1 MSASGDET
9 KSKPVRP
16 RSQRL
21 APDDR
26 KRQILRAA
34 VQYFAEVGFGGG
46 TRELARRL
54 QVTQP
59 LIYRYFPSKEDLIQA
74 VYQEVYL
81 TRWQPDWDRDRYDR
95 RHVILGTVSNFRPF
109 RLQVARRNGTVQ
121 TIDLKQGTRIF
132 PRGETPSVNER
143 VAVSGYYSNGTFIA
157 NRVILHD

>member
-1 MSASGDET
+1 MNLRLLLTFGIVASALGAAT
-9 KSKPVRP
+9 LP
-16 RSQRL
+16 
-21 APDDR
+21 APAQTIFRAMNDDT
-26 KRQILRAA
+26 
-34 VQYFAEVGFGGG
+34 GF
-46 TRELARRL
+46 R
-54 QVTQP
+54 
-59 LIYRYFPSKEDLIQA
+59 
-74 VYQEVYL
+74 
-81 TRWQPDWDRDRYDR
+81 RWQPDWDRDRYDR